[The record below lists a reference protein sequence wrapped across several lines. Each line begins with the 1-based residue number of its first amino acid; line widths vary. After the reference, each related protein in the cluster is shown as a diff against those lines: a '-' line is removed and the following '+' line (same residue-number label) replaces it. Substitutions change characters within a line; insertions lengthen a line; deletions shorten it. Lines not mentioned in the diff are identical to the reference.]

1 RGELVQRV
9 GLTLPARAL
18 VVRGRT
24 RARRV
29 ERELEGV
36 PRDRIEQTR
45 DTGHAVRG
53 RGQLE
58 APSSAG
64 LLVGVLELAGRE
76 RGGKVLDL
84 RREPGR
90 VVALREPLDRTRTL
104 AGQERLLLLLG
115 EPSCDRAEP
124 LGVHRGHRPRG
135 KRIEPALELLDGS
148 RSLDLAS
155 CGAPARARR
164 AGTQ

>member
-1 RGELVQRV
+1 RGQLVQRI

-18 VVRGRT
+18 VVRART
-24 RARRV
+24 RARRI
-29 ERELEGV
+29 EREPEGV

-45 DTGHAVRG
+45 DTSHAVRG
-53 RGQLE
+53 RGERE

-64 LLVGVLELAGRE
+64 VLVRLLELAGRE

-84 RREPGR
+84 ASEPGR

-124 LGVHRGHRPRG
+124 
-135 KRIEPALELLDGS
+135 
-148 RSLDLAS
+148 
-155 CGAPARARR
+155 
-164 AGTQ
+164 